1 MTSANDNEILLY
13 FPFQSFVS
21 PTFWHK
27 LSEIKIDFDR
37 LSDAAKPIYGFYT
50 NFKASSCLLEVDYS
64 SFNTSFNPP
73 KNCYTAIGTLYN
85 KNTIEEFKECD
96 KNALLQ
102 VEGQKFLDDIAT
114 GAILDDPRLLAR
126 FMILSFADLK
136 THNYYYWFAF
146 PCPLEPTLEV
156 KPNTKPSR
164 LADCSELS
172 HMTQIIE
179 SLPEEMR
186 NFFVLNKNIK
196 DHCIELKNLIDPCN
210 FRDNLKNEN
219 IDDLYFCFA
228 DPCEYESPGWVMR
241 TYAVFL
247 HLSCPL
253 LAGRDIKFIGVRSSP
268 AAKYGQSL
276 IWTVQIPKDNK
287 YVDDMKFVGWE
298 PNRKHKDGPRM
309 GPRLVSMRDSMDPA
323 KLADNSI
330 NLNLKLMKWR
340 LVPDLNLEAL
350 AETKCLLFG
359 AGTLGCAVA
368 RNLLSWGFKH
378 ITLID
383 NGKISFS
390 NPVRQNLY
398 THEDA
403 VQGNRMKATV
413 AAERLKEIN
422 PNVTSKGFVMQ
433 IPMPGHTIGESLKQ
447 STIEDLE
454 RIISMI
460 DEHDV
465 LFLLTDSRESR
476 WLPTML
482 GAYKKKIVINA
493 ALGFDSYLVMR
504 HGNSKEVDDASKYI
518 DIGDL
523 KCIAG
528 SELGC
533 YFCNDVTAPGNSLKD
548 RTLDQ
553 QCTVTRP
560 GVSNIAASYA
570 VELLVSILQHA
581 DRDSAPAYFCSSGVS
596 TERVPEGL
604 LGIIPHSIRGML
616 CNYENILPA
625 TKKFSQ
631 CIACSEKIINEF
643 QKNEIEFLLKAFE
656 TTKYLEDLTGISE
669 LMNIDANIIECDDSD
684 FELSDE

>member
-1 MTSANDNEILLY
+1 MTSNDNKEVFLFQPL
-13 FPFQSFVS
+13 QSFVS

-37 LSDAAKPIYGFYT
+37 LSDAAKPVHGFYT
-50 NFKASSCLLEVDYS
+50 NFNSKSCLLEVDYS

-73 KNCYTAIGTLYN
+73 KNHYTAFGTLYN
-85 KNTIEEFKECD
+85 KNTIEDFKECD

-146 PCPLEPTLEV
+146 PCPLKPTLEV
-156 KPNTKPSR
+156 ERNSKPCR
-164 LADCSELS
+164 LADQTELS
-172 HMTQIIE
+172 HMIQIIE
-179 SLPEEMR
+179 SIPDENR
-186 NFFVLNKNIK
+186 SFFILNKTIK
-196 DHCIELKNLIDPCN
+196 DRYIELKDLIDPIN
-210 FRDNLKNEN
+210 LKDNLKDEN
-219 IDDLYFCFA
+219 IDDLYFCFV
-228 DPCEYESPGWVMR
+228 DPSEYESPSWMMR
-241 TYAVFL
+241 TYSTFL
-247 HLSCPL
+247 HLSCPS
-253 LAGRDIKFIGVRSSP
+253 LAGKYIKFIGVRYNSEM
-268 AAKYGQSL
+268 KYGSSL
-276 IWTVQIPKDNK
+276 IWTVQLPQNDE
-287 YVDDMKFVGWE
+287 YMDDLKFVGWE
-298 PNRKHKDGPRM
+298 PNKNNKMGPRM
-309 GPRLVSMRDSMDPA
+309 VSMRESMDPA
-323 KLADNSI
+323 KLAENSI

-340 LVPDLNLEAL
+340 LVPDLNLETM

-368 RNLLSWGFKH
+368 RNLLSWGFKY

-383 NGKISFS
+383 NGKVSFS

-398 THEDA
+398 THQDA
-403 VQGNRMKATV
+403 VQGNNMKATI

-422 PNVTSKGFVMQ
+422 PNAITKGYVMQ
-433 IPMPGHTIGESLKQ
+433 IPMPGHTIGDSMKQ
-447 STIEDLE
+447 GAIEDLE
-454 RIISMI
+454 KIISLVQ
-460 DEHDV
+460 EHDV
-465 LFLLTDSRESR
+465 IFLLTDSRESR

-482 GAYKKKIVINA
+482 GVANKKIVLNA

-504 HGNSKEVDDASKYI
+504 HGNLKEVKDNSKYV

-523 KCIAG
+523 RCISG

-533 YFCNDVTAPGNSLKD
+533 YFCNDITAPGNSLKD

-570 VELLVSILQHA
+570 VELLVSILQHP
-581 DRDSAPAYFCSSGVS
+581 DKDSAPAYFCANAMS
-596 TERVPEGL
+596 TEKVPEGL

-616 CNYENILPA
+616 FNYENILPA
-625 TKKFSQ
+625 TKKFPQ
-631 CIACSEKIINEF
+631 CIACSEKIVNEF
-643 QKNEIEFLLKAFE
+643 QANGIEFLLKAFE

-684 FELSDE
+684 FELSDDE